1 MKNSLLLIAFAFYLF
16 SCHQSGKN
24 KTEQQPDKL
33 VLTVDTTQKETLPP
47 LAEGEFS
54 LSEKDFGELV
64 ELKGTPHPV
73 DQIFRLSECEMIALD
88 SMMIVKNLGNSNMF
102 MAFSLPD
109 FKFIKSFGRNG
120 NGPDEFIFPSLVKDE
135 SKEFL
140 CFIYENTNDHIYGVN
155 KKCEIIRLPFALKK
169 GVKQFNDKQPYGI
182 SSKEFLY
189 VESINRGKALFHIVA
204 QNDSAKTFQLKNLA
218 FSDLHKNWASYIGNL
233 GANGKDKRAVFAYKY
248 FKRLM
253 FYDLE
258 NNKPK
263 TVFFD
268 VPAKTKKGNDIS
280 MLGPDNVT
288 HYWGMSAQQ
297 NYVYMLYSGRTPI
310 DVSKELS
317 KSPGYIYVEKYDW
330 NGNPVAKY
338 KLDHWGYFCV
348 NEKENTIYLAS
359 TTEEQPFFSYQL
371 P

>member
-1 MKNSLLLIAFAFYLF
+1 MKSTHLLIAFVFFLF
-16 SCHQSGKN
+16 SCQQPGKN
-24 KTEQQPDKL
+24 KTEQQPEKL
-33 VLTVDTTQKETLPP
+33 TLTADTIQNETLTP
-47 LAEGEFS
+47 LPEGEF
-54 LSEKDFGELV
+54 LISEKDFGEVV

-102 MAFSLPD
+102 MAFTLPD

-120 NGPDEFIFPSLVKDE
+120 KGPDEFLYPSLVKDE

-140 CFIYENTNDHIYGVN
+140 CFIYENTNDHIYALN
-155 KKCEIIRLPFALKK
+155 KKFEIIRLPFEFKK

-189 VESINRGKALFHIVA
+189 VESINRAKAMFHMVA
-204 QNDSAKTFQLKNLA
+204 KNDSAQTVQLKNLA
-218 FSDLHKNWASYIGNL
+218 FSDMHKNWASYIGNL

-253 FYDLE
+253 FYNLE
-258 NNKPK
+258 NNQSK
-263 TVFFD
+263 TVFFE
-268 VPAKTKKGNDIS
+268 VPDRTKKGDDRS

-297 NYVYMLYSGRTPI
+297 NYVYLLYSGRTPI